1 MYFVQRCCTERCGG
15 RRKSLLSSTVMNL
28 TGGEISVAI
37 QLTLSNEKEDFVE
50 DFLVGDSLR

>member
-1 MYFVQRCCTERCGG
+1 
-15 RRKSLLSSTVMNL
+15 MNL